1 MSLTEKLNTPAAQ
14 QPANFPMMLQQQQV
28 RLKNLVPD
36 GVDIKKLSASVMAQF
51 RANPKLAQ
59 TDPMSVMGAF
69 IQSAQLGLE
78 IGGQI
83 GHAT

>member
-36 GVDIKKLSASVMAQF
+36 GVDIK
-51 RANPKLAQ
+51 N
-59 TDPMSVMGAF
+59 
-69 IQSAQLGLE
+69 
-78 IGGQI
+78 
-83 GHAT
+83 